1 MSLGFKLPV
10 HKLELDGNTLFF
22 REATIADMKSI
33 KELDA
38 ETGAIELFMRTYC
51 NKDGK
56 LIEVKE
62 EEILELPC
70 HIATSVF
77 QFIAEVNSGQ
87 KKS

>member
-1 MSLGFKLPV
+1 MSLGFKLPF

-22 REATIADMKSI
+22 REATIADMKAI
-33 KELDA
+33 KELDS
-38 ETGAIELFMRTYC
+38 ESGAVELFIRTYC
-51 NKDGK
+51 NENGK
-56 LIEVKE
+56 RIEVKE

-70 HIATSVF
+70 HIATAVF